1 MMRVYKPINYRKCG
15 DIGIR
20 IIEIISPQKCNVPG
34 CRESECYDIQYE
46 KPEGLS
52 FIGGTF
58 CKNHLECIFN
68 FPIVESEVQ
77 DGDSN

>member
-1 MMRVYKPINYRKCG
+1 MRVYKPINYIRCS

-20 IIEIISPQKCNVPG
+20 IDKLLQSQKCSVPG
-34 CRESECYDIQYE
+34 CQESECYDIQFE
-46 KPEGLS
+46 KPDNYS

-68 FPIVESEVQ
+68 FSLAESEEV
-77 DGDSN
+77 